1 VAVEL
6 NERQREAVMHG
17 EGPLLVLAGAGS
29 GKTRVI
35 TTRIATLVERDT
47 RPTAILALTFTNK
60 AASEMRHR
68 LGVMLGGRAAELWM
82 STFHSAAAQILRRHI
97 HHLGYGASFSIFDE
111 ADCAKLLRQC
121 MADEGVGE
129 EAGAA
134 SAMAWAIDRAKNE
147 GLGPDD
153 LARRPLAGDAL
164 VRVYRR
170 YQRLLKRQNAVD
182 FGDLIML
189 AARVLRER
197 PDVLERYRAR
207 LRHVL
212 VDEYQDTNRAQYA
225 LLRLLAGGERPNL
238 CVVGDDDQSIYGW
251 RGAELRNIL
260 DFERDFPDAKVIR
273 LEQNYRSTKTILAA
287 AGAVVANNADRKGK
301 TLWTANPHGAP
312 VTVAVAED
320 DLAEARMVMAQ
331 VRRLVNAGRALRD
344 IVVFYRTNAQ
354 SRAVEEAAM
363 RAALPYVIVGGI
375 RFYERKEIKDLL
387 AYLRVL
393 ANPADDASLER
404 IINTPARGI
413 GDQTV
418 AALRNAARAAD
429 VSMAEVLRSGAPVAG
444 LATSSAT
451 RVRTFAQ
458 LLAELRAM
466 LDGDTLA
473 ALLERVLELTA
484 YRDRL
489 DDGGSERTSRLEN
502 IEELLAVAR
511 DFDARAP
518 AGEDTR
524 ARLERFLE
532 EAALVTD
539 WDRQDQTRDRLTL
552 MTLHT
557 SKGLEYPVV
566 FMLGMEEG
574 IFPHQRTL
582 DDPQALEEERR
593 VCYVGMTRARS
604 ELYLLRAERRLRFG
618 TISERPP
625 SRFLEEIPE
634 QYVTLVTPSERPLRR
649 ATNAPSG
656 PTMDYSYSQLS
667 EPAECASSN
676 GGLAPGTKVRHPS
689 FGVGIVRRS
698 EGRGEQE
705 KLMVQFARAGMKK
718 LIRKFAQ
725 LEIVGEI
732 FEDDAATGEAR
743 PARYYS
749 R

>member
-1 VAVEL
+1 MAVEL
-6 NERQREAVMHG
+6 NERQREAVMYG
-17 EGPLLVLAGAGS
+17 DGPLLVLAGAGS

-35 TTRIATLVERDT
+35 TTRIATLVANGM
-47 RPTAILALTFTNK
+47 PPSAMLALTFTNK

-68 LGVMLGGRAAELWM
+68 LGTMLGAQASDLWM

-97 HHLGYGASFSIFDE
+97 HHLGYTASFSIFDDQ
-111 ADCAKLLRQC
+111 DCSKLLRQC
-121 MADEGVGE
+121 LAEEGINE
-129 EAGAA
+129 QAGTPAA
-134 SAMAWAIDRAKNE
+134 IAWAIDRAKNE
-147 GLGPDD
+147 GLGPED
-153 LARRPLAGDAL
+153 LARRPMAGEAI

-170 YQRLLKRQNAVD
+170 YQRALKRQNAVD

-189 AARVLRER
+189 AARVLREQSE
-197 PDVLERYRAR
+197 VLARYRTR

-212 VDEYQDTNRAQYA
+212 VDEYQDTNRAQYM
-225 LLRLLAGGERPNL
+225 LLRLLADGDHPNL

-260 DFERDFPDAKVIR
+260 DFERDFPNATVIR

-287 AGAVVANNADRKGK
+287 AGAVVANNCDRKGK
-301 TLWTANPHGAP
+301 TLWTANPQGVP

-320 DLAEARMVMAQ
+320 DLAEARLVMSE
-331 VRRLVNAGRALRD
+331 VRRLVNAGRALHD
-344 IVVFYRTNAQ
+344 IVIFYRTNAQ

-363 RAALPYVIVGGI
+363 RAATPYAIVGGI

-404 IINTPARGI
+404 IINTPTRGI

-418 AALRNAARAAD
+418 AALRGAAREAGI
-429 VSMAEVLRSGAPVAG
+429 SIAELLQLRTPVPG
-444 LATSSAT
+444 LATSSAG
-451 RVRTFAQ
+451 RVRAFADLLAQ
-458 LLAELRAM
+458 LREA
-466 LDGDTLA
+466 LDGDALA
-473 ALLERVLELTA
+473 TLLERLLELTA

-489 DDGGSERTSRLEN
+489 EEAGAERASRVEN
-502 IEELLAVAR
+502 IEELLAVSR
-511 DFDARAP
+511 DFDQRSP

-524 ARLERFLE
+524 TRLGRFLE
-532 EAALVTD
+532 EAALITD
-539 WDRQDQTRDRLTL
+539 WDRQNESRDRLTL

-557 SKGLEYPVV
+557 SKGLEFPCV
-566 FMLGMEEG
+566 FILGMEEG

-582 DDPQALEEERR
+582 EDPQALEEERR
-593 VCYVGMTRARS
+593 VCYVGMTRARA

-634 QYVTLVTPSERPLRR
+634 QYVKLLSPPERPARR
-649 ATNAPSG
+649 APTG

-667 EPAECASSN
+667 EPTESIASG
-676 GGLAPGTKVRHPS
+676 GGLAPGTKVRHPT
-689 FGVGIVRRS
+689 FGIGIVRRS

-705 KLMVQFARAGMKK
+705 KLTVQFARAGMKK
-718 LIRKFAQ
+718 LIRRFAN
-725 LEIVGEI
+725 LEIVTEG
-732 FEDDAATGEAR
+732 FEEPSAGQS